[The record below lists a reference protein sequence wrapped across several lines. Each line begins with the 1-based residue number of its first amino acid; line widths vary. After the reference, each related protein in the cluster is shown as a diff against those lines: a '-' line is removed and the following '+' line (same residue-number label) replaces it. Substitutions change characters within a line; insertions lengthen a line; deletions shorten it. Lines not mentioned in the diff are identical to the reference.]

1 MKVFSNGRSEIIE
14 QAGRKSFHMW
24 FDLDIPTF
32 GISMEADLSLPTRS
46 NRKISMM
53 TSFNEEL
60 YNASAEFLKKVPLY
74 DSDMREFTDDTL
86 VTLVTKML
94 HNTIQRLNEKWEPLW
109 NVFIKTPKAKAKELE
124 QMKEEYLGKST
135 QEIWESNIDV
145 GEPPKEII
153 SDAFGI
159 DTPDVVV
166 KKTTNSKSVVI
177 PETKTKTKTTI
188 KKQKTTPSTKINEK
202 PFNTK
207 KIF

>member
-124 QMKEEYLGKST
+124 QMKEEYLGKSA
-135 QEIWESNIDV
+135 QDIWDSNIDV
-145 GEPPKEII
+145 GEPPQEMIWDMFNTNVPE
-153 SDAFGI
+153 SF
-159 DTPDVVV
+159 T
-166 KKTTNSKSVVI
+166 KKTIKSKVDII
-177 PETKTKTKTTI
+177 PEIKAKWKTKI
-188 KKQKTTPSTKINEK
+188 KKQSTLPSTKINEK
-202 PFNTK
+202 PFSTNKT
-207 KIF
+207 F

>member
-1 MKVFSNGRSEIIE
+1 MKVFSSGRSEIIE

-94 HNTIQRLNEKWEPLW
+94 HNTIQRLNEKWEPLR

-124 QMKEEYLGKST
+124 QMKEEYLWKNIHES
-135 QEIWESNIDV
+135 IESNIDHW
-145 GEPPKEII
+145 EPPQEIMSAALWETNENINIKWKDVKVVDVIKEI
-153 SDAFGI
+153 
-159 DTPDVVV
+159 
-166 KKTTNSKSVVI
+166 
-177 PETKTKTKTTI
+177 KTKWKTRI
-188 KKQKTTPSTKINEK
+188 KKQKVIPSTKINEK
-202 PFNTK
+202 PFSNNKT
-207 KIF
+207 F

>member
-1 MKVFSNGRSEIIE
+1 MKVFSSGRSEIIE

-94 HNTIQRLNEKWEPLW
+94 HNTIQRLNEKWEPLR

-124 QMKEEYLGKST
+124 QMKEEYLGKSIQDVSDSGVNVVDT
-135 QEIWESNIDV
+135 QQNDVFDNIQHPV
-145 GEPPKEII
+145 I
-153 SDAFGI
+153 
-159 DTPDVVV
+159 T
-166 KKTTNSKSVVI
+166 KKATKKKLDII
-177 PETKTKTKTTI
+177 PEIKSQWKIKI
-188 KKQKTTPSTKINEK
+188 KKQKTQQSTKINEK
-202 PFNTK
+202 PFSTN

>member
-1 MKVFSNGRSEIIE
+1 MKVFSSGRSEIIE

-109 NVFIKTPKAKAKELE
+109 NIFIKTPKAKAKELE
-124 QMKEEYLGKST
+124 QMKEEYLWKNIQEGVESSIDIWEPP
-135 QEIWESNIDV
+135 QEIMSAALWETNENINIQWRDVKVIDV
-145 GEPPKEII
+145 IKEI
-153 SDAFGI
+153 
-159 DTPDVVV
+159 
-166 KKTTNSKSVVI
+166 
-177 PETKTKTKTTI
+177 KTKWKTRI
-188 KKQKTTPSTKINEK
+188 KKQKVIPSTKINEK
-202 PFNTK
+202 PFNPNK
-207 KIF
+207 VF